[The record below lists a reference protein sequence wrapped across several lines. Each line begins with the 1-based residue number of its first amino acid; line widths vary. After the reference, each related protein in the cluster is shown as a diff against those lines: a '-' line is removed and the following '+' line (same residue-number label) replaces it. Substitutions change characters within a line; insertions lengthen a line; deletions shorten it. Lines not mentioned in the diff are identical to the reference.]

1 MKKLTILILLTLLL
15 STCSFKLPSRYE
27 RNGADVGY
35 GANELKKSKCAC
47 KPFYKNG
54 EFI

>member
-1 MKKLTILILLTLLL
+1 MKKLTILMLLTLLL
-15 STCSFKLPSRYE
+15 SACSYKLPSKYE
-27 RNGADVGY
+27 RNGADIGY

-47 KPFYKNG
+47 KEFYVNG